1 MQTADIPEI
10 KYKVG
15 TLEKP
20 IEEMSEVEYE
30 EWEKSIQTD
39 AKEYLFSIGQPLV
52 FITKDN
58 KVRAEY
64 KDGRIEIT
72 DVAKYS

>member
-1 MQTADIPEI
+1 MITSEISEI

-15 TLEKP
+15 TLKKP
-20 IEEMSEVEYE
+20 IEKMSEVEYQ

-52 FITKDN
+52 YI
-58 KVRAEY
+58 R
-64 KDGRIEIT
+64 KDGRTVAEHKNGTIEI
-72 DVAKYS
+72 VR

>member
-1 MQTADIPEI
+1 MITSEIPEI

-15 TLEKP
+15 TLKKT

-52 FITKDN
+52 YI
-58 KVRAEY
+58 RE
-64 KDGRIEIT
+64 DGRTVAEHKNGTIEI
-72 DVAKYS
+72 VR